1 MKYIEFEDKKISKL
15 SLGTVQF
22 GLDYGI
28 ANKDGKPKDK
38 EVEEIITYLYDSGI
52 NAFDTATSYG
62 NSEERIG
69 KVFKN
74 LDKLFITSKLSS
86 EDFLNKAEKE
96 VRNSLEKLNVN
107 SLFGLLL
114 HDNKVLNNWNEESKT
129 ILENLIKKGFIKN
142 FGVSIY
148 TSLEFNKALENEH
161 IRFIQIPFNLFDL
174 RAVNEKWFEKAKA
187 KGKLIFIRSVFLQG
201 LLLLDKERVPEKL
214 SKAKEYLERL
224 EQFASKYEMTKSE
237 LALSF
242 VDSVAK
248 DSILLFG
255 CDNLKQAKEN
265 LGNYKNLKILS
276 VSQINEIVKAF
287 KNISEDIYLPTR
299 W

>member
-1 MKYIEFEDKKISKL
+1 MKYIEFEEKKISKL

-28 ANKDGKPKDK
+28 ANIDGKPTDK
-38 EVEEIITYLYDSGI
+38 EVKEIITYLYDNGI

-74 LDKLFITSKLSS
+74 LDKLFIISKLSS
-86 EDFLNKAEKE
+86 EDFLSKAEDGIK
-96 VRNSLEKLNVN
+96 NSLKKLNVN

-114 HDNKVLNNWNEESKT
+114 HDNKVLNNWNNESKI
-129 ILENLIKKGFIKN
+129 ILGNLQKKGFIQN

-148 TSLEFNKALENEH
+148 TSLEFNKALENED
-161 IRFIQIPFNLFDL
+161 IRFIQIPFNIFDL
-174 RAVNEKWFEKAKA
+174 RAINEEWFDKVKA

-201 LLLLDKERVPEKL
+201 LLLIDKEKLPEKL
-214 SKAKEYLERL
+214 SKAKEYLEQF
-224 EQFASKYEMTKSE
+224 EQFALNYEMTKSE

-248 DSILLFG
+248 DAILLFG
-255 CDNLKQAKEN
+255 CDNLMQAKEN
-265 LGNYKNLKILS
+265 LENYKNLKVLS
-276 VSQINEIVKAF
+276 GDQINEIIKAF